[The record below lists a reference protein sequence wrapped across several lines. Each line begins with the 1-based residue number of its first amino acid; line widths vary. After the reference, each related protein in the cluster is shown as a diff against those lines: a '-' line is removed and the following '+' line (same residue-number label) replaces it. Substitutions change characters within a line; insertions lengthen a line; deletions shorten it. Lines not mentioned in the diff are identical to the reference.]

1 MQPTRSL
8 NLNYTGTDFPGD
20 LVVKT
25 SPSNA
30 GGTGSISGQG
40 AKIPHASGP
49 KNPNI
54 KKKKKSNI
62 IINSIKPLKMVQI
75 FKSK

>member
-40 AKIPHASGP
+40 AKIPHVSWP
-49 KNPNI
+49 KIPKH
-54 KKKKKSNI
+54 KKI
-62 IINSIKPLKMVQI
+62 YTAAILQQTQ
-75 FKSK
+75 

>member
-8 NLNYTGTDFPGD
+8 NLNHTGIDFPGD

-30 GGTGSISGQG
+30 GGMGSISGQG

-54 KKKKKSNI
+54 KKNKNNI